1 MLHPQTKGVTLWEPD
16 MTYTAFLV
24 PVEADPDP
32 DHRLA
37 FAVDLANQFEAKLVG
52 VGAEDWRSPIAG
64 DFDIGYM
71 EGDLIQDKIDDVKI
85 DLKRA
90 EAKFGRVAATVRG
103 GAVWRSAIHMP
114 LSAIAALSRAADLI
128 VTSRIVRRGASE
140 YFSTAA
146 PGALV
151 LQAGRPVIVAPTDSR
166 SLQLRNVMVAWS
178 DSRESRRAVADAL
191 PLLKRAE
198 TVMVV
203 EVCNRTD
210 AAAAKD
216 RLDDVAESLLRHGVR
231 ANTTV
236 RVEEKGGHIPDQL
249 LEVADQLKADLIVAG
264 GYGQS
269 RFQEWVFG
277 GVTRAL
283 LSQSSRAVLLS
294 H

>member
-1 MLHPQTKGVTLWEPD
+1 
-16 MTYTAFLV
+16 MTYTALLV
-24 PVEADPDP
+24 PVETDPNADD
-32 DHRLA
+32 RLA
-37 FAVDLANQFEAKLVG
+37 FAVDLANQFEAKLFG

-64 DFDIGYM
+64 DFDIAYM

-114 LSAIAALSRAADLI
+114 LPAIAALSRAADLI
-128 VTSRIVRRGASE
+128 VTSRVMHRGASE
-140 YFSTAA
+140 YFSTVA

-166 SLQLRNVMVAWS
+166 ALQLRNVMVAWS

-198 TVMVV
+198 TVMVA
-203 EVCNRTD
+203 EVCNRED
-210 AAAAKD
+210 AAAAKN

-236 RVEEKGGHIPDQL
+236 RVEEKGGDVPDQL
-249 LEVADQLKADLIVAG
+249 LEVANQLKADLIVAG

-283 LSQSSRAVLLS
+283 LSQSSRAILLS